1 MKINPGYPM
10 MKSNPVI
17 SDTPN
22 KVVQQKNFSDVLQN
36 HGTQA
41 THDEVQRQF
50 REIQMQG
57 ERLAKSMT
65 LRELKSYQML
75 VKRFLED
82 TVRRGIGL
90 KETHSFDR
98 RGRSK
103 KYKLLDEVDAAL
115 ISMAEDLL
123 NSEQGRIE
131 LLQRMGEIR
140 GLLVNFLY

>member
-10 MKSNPVI
+10 MKSNPI
-17 SDTPN
+17 IADTPN
-22 KVVQQKNFSDVLQN
+22 KVVQPKNFSDVLQN

-82 TVRRGIGL
+82 TVRRGIKL

-115 ISMAEDLL
+115 ISMAEELL

-140 GLLVNFLY
+140 GMLVNFLY